1 MRTIKR
7 NDTVRVM
14 TGRERGKQGQV
25 RQVITESERVV
36 IQGVNIVKRHMRQR
50 SPTQPGGIIDLEAPL
65 HISNVRLVC
74 PSCGK
79 PARVGFRFQAN
90 GAKVRYCKRC
100 DQDID

>member
-1 MRTIKR
+1 MRSIKR

-14 TGRERGKQGQV
+14 SGRERGKQGQV
-25 RQVITESERVV
+25 RQVIVEKDRVIV
-36 IQGVNIVKRHMRQR
+36 TGVNTVKRHMRAR
-50 SPTQPGGIIDLEAPL
+50 SLQQPAGIIEMDAPI

-74 PSCGK
+74 PGCSK
-79 PARVGFRFQAN
+79 AARTGVRLQAN

>member
-1 MRTIKR
+1 MRIIKR

-25 RQVITESERVV
+25 RQVITDTGRVV
-36 IQGVNIVKRHMRQR
+36 VQGVNTVKRHMRAR
-50 SPTQPGGIIDLEAPL
+50 SATQPAGIIELDAPMHL
-65 HISNVRLVC
+65 SNVRLVC
-74 PSCGK
+74 PHCGK
-79 PARVGFRFQAN
+79 AVRVGFRLQVN